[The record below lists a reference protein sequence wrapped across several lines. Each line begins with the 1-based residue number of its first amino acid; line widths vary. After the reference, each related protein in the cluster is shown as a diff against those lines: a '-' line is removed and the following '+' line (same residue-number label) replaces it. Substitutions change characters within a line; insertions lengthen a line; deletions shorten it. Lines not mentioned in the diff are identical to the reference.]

1 MTPCMGLSTQIDKV
15 LSPWLGAKKL
25 PMVAH
30 IVAFKMKHVSAGYKH
45 DMFLEFGRSSASRS
59 LHQSR
64 GRQVKVVARLITESG
79 HLDLHHNLLD
89 WSTHSKRTA

>member
-1 MTPCMGLSTQIDKV
+1 MTPCMRLSTRLDKV

-45 DMFLEFGRSSASRS
+45 DMFLEFGRSSAWRTF
-59 LHQSR
+59 HP
-64 GRQVKVVARLITESG
+64 VSG
-79 HLDLHHNLLD
+79 
-89 WSTHSKRTA
+89 